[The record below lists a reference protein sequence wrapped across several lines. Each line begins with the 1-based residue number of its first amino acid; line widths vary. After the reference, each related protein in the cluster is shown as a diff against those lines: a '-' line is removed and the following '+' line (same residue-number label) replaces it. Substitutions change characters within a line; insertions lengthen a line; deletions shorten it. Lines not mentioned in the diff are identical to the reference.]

1 MHVGMATVFQNT
13 GRALS
18 DHQIYL
24 NELAL
29 ADMAEPLG
37 FESIWGV
44 EHHFTDYTMCPDVV
58 QFLSYMAGRT
68 KHVRLGSMVVVLP
81 WHDPMRVA
89 EQVSMLDHLSGGR
102 MILGLGRGA
111 GKVEFDGFRLDMGDS
126 RELFVEYGEA
136 LLKGLESGVMEYHG
150 KHYRQPATAIRPAP
164 YKILPRPH
172 LCRGRQPRERAHHG
186 QARRRPPDHP
196 AEAVARGREGAH
208 RVQHALPR
216 DQRQR
221 RAAADLGRLDLRRRK
236 RRAGARDGDEIH
248 RRLLPHGARP
258 LPVRGAHMKN
268 QRGYEYYAKMNE
280 KLAVYGDQKAIE
292 FFADLQVYG
301 TPEQVYDKVLAIHK
315 QTNNSAYVGVFSYAG
330 MPHEEAARNMR
341 LFAATVMPELRKF
354 DAGATIDRVAMLPD
368 LRFAVAAE

>member
-1 MHVGMATVFQNT
+1 MHVGMAAVFQNT

-18 DHQIYL
+18 DRQIYL

-37 FESIWGV
+37 FESIWSV

-68 KHVRLGSMVVVLP
+68 RHMRLGSMVVVLP
-81 WHDPMRVA
+81 WHDPMRAA
-89 EQVSMLDHLSGGR
+89 EQISMLDHLSGGR

-136 LLKGLESGVMEYHG
+136 LLKGLETGVMEYQG
-150 KHYRQPATAIRPAP
+150 KHYKQPPVAIRPAP
-164 YKILPRPH
+164 FKSF
-172 LCRGRQPRERAHHG
+172 RGRTYAAAVSPESARIMARLGVGLLLIPQKPWREVEKELAEYNTLYREINGTDAPQPISAGWTFVDESAERAREMAIKYIG
-186 QARRRPPDHP
+186 GYYRTVLDHYQF
-196 AEAVARGREGAH
+196 GA
-208 RVQHALPR
+208 
-216 DQRQR
+216 
-221 RAAADLGRLDLRRRK
+221 
-236 RRAGARDGDEIH
+236 
-248 RRLLPHGARP
+248 
-258 LPVRGAHMKN
+258 AHMKN
-268 QRGYEYYAKMNE
+268 QKGYEYYAKMNE

-301 TPEQVYDKVLAIHK
+301 TPEQVYEKVMAIHR

-330 MPHEEAARNMR
+330 MPHEEAARNLRM
-341 LFAATVMPELRKF
+341 FAETVMPELKKF
-354 DAGATIDRVAMLPD
+354 DAGAAIDCSQALPD
-368 LRFAVAAE
+368 LRFAAAAE